1 MATHTAPIQHGN
13 TEATLGYDAVF
24 AVAEAEAA
32 LAERF
37 DVMGA
42 GLIRA
47 VGDLAGSGSDTLE
60 LTAYDG
66 VGWAEAMTAMASET
80 EAAVATGLSD
90 IVDQVTLGRYTL
102 AKEVT
107 HTQQILARD
116 PILTIEGLAARM
128 PESYG
133 KTLRQRLCVAG
144 SGLSSSVSATGA
156 AWTFDKEIELINTAN
171 ETEGFTGQLIAVR
184 QPEQM
189 SDLRDSVRGEA
200 NFQFPE
206 ITQQIAGLNA
216 SAGFVGAFMGIENFQ
231 SFDVQQ
237 SSGDHVGF
245 AFMPGKFVYA
255 VASTA
260 RIPAGGR
267 MLVSIPRFGV
277 VIIDQHD
284 AQGTKLRTVAEAH
297 FAIAAR
303 NDSVVAGWKLLSVDD

>member
-1 MATHTAPIQHGN
+1 MATYTAPLQHAN
-13 TEATLGYDAVF
+13 TEANLGYDAVF
-24 AVAEAEAA
+24 AIAEAEAA
-32 LAERF
+32 LMERF
-37 DVMGA
+37 DVFGA
-42 GLIRA
+42 GLLRA

-66 VGWAEAMTAMASET
+66 IGWAEAMTAMSSET
-80 EAAVATGLSD
+80 EAAVATGLTD
-90 IVDQVTLGRYTL
+90 YVDSVTLGRYTL
-102 AKEVT
+102 LKEVT

-116 PILTIEGLAARM
+116 PILTIEGLTAKM

-156 AWTFDKEIELINTAN
+156 AWTFDKEIELVNTAN
-171 ETEGFTGQLIAVR
+171 ETEGFNGQLIAVR
-184 QPEQM
+184 HPEQM

-206 ITQQIAGLNA
+206 ITQQIASVNR
-216 SAGFVGAFMGIENFQ
+216 SAGFQGSFMGIENFQ

-237 SSGDHVGF
+237 SAGDHVGF

-260 RIPAGGR
+260 RIPAGAR
-267 MLVSIPRFGV
+267 ILASIPRFGI
-277 VIIDQHD
+277 VIIEQHN
-284 AQGTKLRTVAEAH
+284 AQPTKLASVAEAH

-303 NDSVVAGWKLLSVDD
+303 NDNVVAGWKLLSIDD